1 MNSFEINQKDLKA
14 VSHAMATNDI
24 RYYLNGV
31 LIEHNGAETRIVATD
46 GHRMH
51 MVIQENKGLVVAPV
65 EFIIPADM
73 VKKCITAKAS
83 RQDKSPKIVINYDNG
98 KISARLPDG
107 SEIVQFATDGKFPDY
122 RRIIPQLDGSAPEI
136 SVFNNDY
143 VADAIKGFCD
153 YAEIRGKTKPSI
165 GLRPRGNSSGVLCV
179 DNYLAVVMPLRGEIS
194 PMPAP
199 KFSQPLQSI
208 EKAA

>member
-1 MNSFEINQKDLKA
+1 MTSFEINQKDLKA

-83 RQDKSPKIVINYDNG
+83 RQDKSPKIVITYDNG

-136 SVFNNDY
+136 SVFNIDY

-153 YAEIRGKTKPSI
+153 YAEIKGKTKPSI

-179 DNYLAVVMPLRGEIS
+179 DNYLAVVMPMRGEIS

>member
-1 MNSFEINQKDLKA
+1 MTSFEINQKDLKA

-31 LIEHNGAETRIVATD
+31 FIEHNGAETRLVTTD

-51 MVIQENKGLVVAPV
+51 MVIQENEGLVVAPI
-65 EFIIPADM
+65 EFIMPADM

-83 RQDKSPKIVINYDNG
+83 RQDKAPKVIITYENG

-136 SVFNNDY
+136 AVFNNDY

-153 YAEIRGKTKPSI
+153 YAEIKGKTKPSI

-179 DNYLAVVMPLRGEIS
+179 DNYLAVVMPMRGEIS

>member
-1 MNSFEINQKDLKA
+1 MNSFEINQKDLRA

-31 LIEHNGAETRIVATD
+31 FIEHNGAETRLVTTD

-51 MVIQENKGLVVAPV
+51 MVIQENEGQVVAPV

-83 RQDKSPKIVINYDNG
+83 RQDKSPKIVITYDNG

-143 VADAIKGFCD
+143 VSDAIKGFCD
-153 YAEIRGKTKPSI
+153 YAQIKGKTKPSI

-179 DNYLAVVMPLRGEIS
+179 DNYLAVVMPMRGEIS

>member
-1 MNSFEINQKDLKA
+1 MTSFEINQKDLKA

-31 LIEHNGAETRIVATD
+31 LIEHNGAETRLVTTD

-51 MVIQENKGLVVAPV
+51 MVIQESKGLAVPAV
-65 EFIIPADM
+65 EFIMPADM
-73 VKKCITAKAS
+73 VKKCITAKAP
-83 RQDKSPKIVINYDNG
+83 RQDKSPKIVIAYDNG

-153 YAEIRGKTKPSI
+153 YAEIKGKTKPSI

>member
-31 LIEHNGAETRIVATD
+31 FIEHNGAETRLVTTD

-51 MVIQENKGLVVAPV
+51 MVIQENEGQVVAPV

-83 RQDKSPKIVINYDNG
+83 RQDKSPKIVITYDNG

-136 SVFNNDY
+136 AVFNNDY

-153 YAEIRGKTKPSI
+153 YAQIKGKTKPSI

>member
-1 MNSFEINQKDLKA
+1 MNSFQINQKDLKA
-14 VSHAMATNDI
+14 VSYAMATNDI
-24 RYYLNGV
+24 RYYLKGV
-31 LIEHNGAETRIVATD
+31 FIEHNGAETRLVTTD

-51 MVIQENKGLVVAPV
+51 MVIQENDGLVVAPV

-73 VKKCITAKAS
+73 VKKCITAKAP
-83 RQDKSPKIVINYDNG
+83 RQDKSPKIVIAYDNG

-143 VADAIKGFCD
+143 VSDAIKGFCD
-153 YAEIRGKTKPSI
+153 YAEIKGKTKPSI

-179 DNYLAVVMPLRGEIS
+179 DNYLAVVMPMRGEIS

>member
-1 MNSFEINQKDLKA
+1 MTSFEINQKDLKA

-31 LIEHNGAETRIVATD
+31 FIEHNGAETRIVATD

-65 EFIIPADM
+65 EFIIPSDM
-73 VKKCITAKAS
+73 VKKCLTAKAP
-83 RQDKSPKIVINYDNG
+83 RGDNAPKIVINYDNG

-179 DNYLAVVMPLRGEIS
+179 DNYLAVVMPMRGEIS

>member
-51 MVIQENKGLVVAPV
+51 MVIQENEGLVVAPV

>member
-1 MNSFEINQKDLKA
+1 MTSFQINQKDLKA

-31 LIEHNGAETRIVATD
+31 FIEHNGAETRLVTTD

-51 MVIQENKGLVVAPV
+51 MVIQENEGLVVAPV

-73 VKKCITAKAS
+73 VKKCITAKAP
-83 RQDKSPKIVINYDNG
+83 RQDKSPKILITYDNG

-153 YAEIRGKTKPSI
+153 YAEIKGKTKPSI

-179 DNYLAVVMPLRGEIS
+179 DNYLAVVMPMRGEIS

>member
-1 MNSFEINQKDLKA
+1 MTSFEINQKDLRA

-31 LIEHNGAETRIVATD
+31 FIEHNGAETRLVTTD

-83 RQDKSPKIVINYDNG
+83 RQDKAPKIVITYDNG

-179 DNYLAVVMPLRGEIS
+179 DNYLAVVMPMRGEIS

>member
-31 LIEHNGAETRIVATD
+31 FIEHNGAETRLVTTD

-83 RQDKSPKIVINYDNG
+83 RQDKSPKIVITYDNG

-136 SVFNNDY
+136 SVFNIDY

-179 DNYLAVVMPLRGEIS
+179 DNYLAVVMPMRGEIS

>member
-31 LIEHNGAETRIVATD
+31 LIEHNGAETRLVTTD

-153 YAEIRGKTKPSI
+153 YAEIKGKTKPSI

>member
-31 LIEHNGAETRIVATD
+31 FIEHNGAETRIVATD

-51 MVIQENKGLVVAPV
+51 MVIQENEGQVVAPV

-73 VKKCITAKAS
+73 VKKCITAKAP
-83 RQDKSPKIVINYDNG
+83 RQDKSPKIFITYDNG

-122 RRIIPQLDGSAPEI
+122 RRIIPQIDGSAPEI

-153 YAEIRGKTKPSI
+153 YAEIKGKTKPSI

-179 DNYLAVVMPLRGEIS
+179 DNYLAVVMPMRGEIS

>member
-51 MVIQENKGLVVAPV
+51 MVIQENNGLVVAPI

-73 VKKCITAKAS
+73 VKKCITAKAP
-83 RQDKSPKIVINYDNG
+83 RQDKSPKIFITYDNG

-143 VADAIKGFCD
+143 VSDAIKGFCD
-153 YAEIRGKTKPSI
+153 YAEIKGKTKPSI

-179 DNYLAVVMPLRGEIS
+179 DNYLAVVMPMRGEIS
-194 PMPAP
+194 FMPGP

>member
-1 MNSFEINQKDLKA
+1 MNSFEINQKDLRA

-24 RYYLNGV
+24 RYYLKGV

-51 MVIQENKGLVVAPV
+51 MVIQENEGQVVAPV

-73 VKKCITAKAS
+73 VKKCITAKAP
-83 RQDKSPKIVINYDNG
+83 RQDKSPKIVIAYDNG

-143 VADAIKGFCD
+143 VSDAIKGFCD
-153 YAEIRGKTKPSI
+153 YAEIKGKTKPSI

-179 DNYLAVVMPLRGEIS
+179 DNYLAVVMPMRGEIS